1 MSVQQGVFS
10 AKLCEMDEQYERF
23 QARLMTCQQME
34 HEAIRRECGYMAREC
49 RESEYILAQSMKGCR
64 SRAVRRLADIQL
76 EYMKKAD
83 DILENDMAEDMSDIA
98 DRAERRAEASTLYAE
113 FSMDFAVQAMRHAMR
128 AALTAIDAQMDC
140 DEKRSPQG
148 GGNP

>member
-1 MSVQQGVFS
+1 MSVQQGIFS

-76 EYMKKAD
+76 EYM
-83 DILENDMAEDMSDIA
+83 NMAEDMSDIA